1 MRVLLFSILVYLA
14 GVVTLLYYRPSYMFK
29 EDGSWKEFSLQ
40 ASNDTTPFPIWA
52 FCIIWALL
60 SYAVVRFF
68 VGDTVKSAL
77 ESIPL
82 PSLPSSV
89 AAAPTLK
96 PGYYLLN
103 REGSAESGFPR
114 YVYIGPEQATG
125 PPETN

>member
-1 MRVLLFSILVYLA
+1 MRVLLFSVLVYLA
-14 GVVTLLYYRPSYMFK
+14 GVVTLLYFRPSYMFK

-40 ASNDTTPFPIWA
+40 PSEDTTPFPIWA
-52 FCIIWALL
+52 FCLIWALI
-60 SYAVVRFF
+60 SYTLVRFI

-82 PSLPSSV
+82 PSLPNSV
-89 AAAPTLK
+89 AAPTLK

-103 REGSAESGFPR
+103 REGSTESGFPR
-114 YVYIGPEQATG
+114 YVYIGPEQVAG

>member
-1 MRVLLFSILVYLA
+1 MVHGKNLVYRLPMILPLFQS
-14 GVVTLLYYRPSYMFK
+14 GHF
-29 EDGSWKEFSLQ
+29 
-40 ASNDTTPFPIWA
+40 
-52 FCIIWALL
+52 
-60 SYAVVRFF
+60 VRFF